1 MASFIWYEL
10 LTPDPDA
17 SKAFYDAV
25 VGWDIEEQP
34 TGPLDYRMIRRGD
47 GGNAGGVMAE
57 DLPSHGQA
65 QSLSLILPP
74 LATIVLSPGALNTHG
89 PTP

>member
-1 MASFIWYEL
+1 MYVVPVTRSCGAAGMGAMARERALMDSGE
-10 LTPDPDA
+10 
-17 SKAFYDAV
+17 
-25 VGWDIEEQP
+25 
-34 TGPLDYRMIRRGD
+34 MRG
-47 GGNAGGVMAE
+47 GSNLGNAGGVMAE

-89 PTP
+89 LTP